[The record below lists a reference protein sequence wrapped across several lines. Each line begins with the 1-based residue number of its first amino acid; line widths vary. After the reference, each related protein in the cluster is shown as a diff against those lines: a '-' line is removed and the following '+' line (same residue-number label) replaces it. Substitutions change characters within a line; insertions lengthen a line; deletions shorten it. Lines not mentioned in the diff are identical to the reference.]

1 MSLLFITFIP
11 FAYIMLRA
19 ILPHAK
25 SLRCRLALGGVL
37 AAAAFQLPTMLFLAE
52 PPLLDPELP
61 GWLLILAAWEF
72 AAVWIFFVLLLAAD
86 AVRLVVVKLGASARR
101 FDGVIPVVLVTAASI
116 ISAIG
121 MVNGKSVPEVHRY
134 THVDRKLPRE
144 LDGFTIALLADLHI
158 GKSSDRRDIEEIV
171 RRTNALHPDVIVIA
185 GDLVSG
191 NVRKV
196 GDKADPLAELRA
208 KYGVFAVTGNHDY
221 YSGWSEWRKRFASF
235 GIKMLENDRRL
246 LPGKLVIAGIT
257 DPDARWFG
265 EPSPDLDAAL
275 RDIPPDHFKL
285 LVSHQVKLVREARA
299 HGVNLQFSGHTHGG
313 IILGLDRLVAYKND
327 GFVAGWYR
335 VGDMA
340 LYVCRGTSQRKNFPL
355 RLGVPSEI
363 VLITLSR
370 GETGNI

>member
-1 MSLLFITFIP
+1 MFLLFITFIP

-19 ILPHAK
+19 ILPFVK
-25 SLRCRLALGGVL
+25 SLRCRLALGWVL
-37 AAAAFQLPTMLFLAE
+37 AAASFQFPTMLFLAE

-72 AAVWIFFVLLLAAD
+72 AAVWMFFVLLLGTD
-86 AVRLVVVKLGASARR
+86 AVRLVVVKLGTSTRR
-101 FDGVIPVVLVTAASI
+101 FDGGITLVLVTVASI
-116 ISAIG
+116 IAAIG
-121 MVNGKSVPEVHRY
+121 IVNGKAAPEVHRY
-134 THVDRKLPRE
+134 THADRKLPRE
-144 LDGFTIALLADLHI
+144 LEGFTIALLADLHI
-158 GKSSDRRDIEEIV
+158 GRLDSREDIEEVV

-191 NVRKV
+191 KI
-196 GDKADPLAELRA
+196 GKIDDKAAPLAELRA
-208 KYGVFAVTGNHDY
+208 KYGVFAVPGNHDY
-221 YSGWSEWRKRFASF
+221 YSGWSEWRRRFASF
-235 GIKMLENDRRL
+235 GIKILENDRRL
-246 LPGKLVIAGIT
+246 LPGKLALAGIT

-265 EPSPDLDAAL
+265 EPPPDLDAAL

-285 LVSHQVKLVREARA
+285 LISHQLTHVREAKER
-299 HGVNLQFSGHTHGG
+299 GVDLQLSGHTHGG
-313 IILGLDRLVAYKND
+313 IILGLDRIVAYKND

-340 LYVCRGTSQRKNFPL
+340 LYVSRGTSQRKNFPI

-363 VLITLSR
+363 ALITLSR